1 MLLKRSTA
9 GCFNSDSK
17 MFSSNIKAAIQHSYQ
32 VFPNHNDDEDD
43 ECNYARRSL
52 KQVTHAG
59 TLSAL
64 QLPTGL
70 FSSDD
75 HPDGSKWKWEE
86 IREDV
91 WVWLV
96 CEGGGGT
103 LTCVGERSSSC
114 LTYGGTPGSSLP
126 LSSSHAAQISP
137 ILMKVLG
144 VSAENHKG
152 PSWPPQESILGVG
165 WVPGGSRGKG
175 GGGEMPFLGS

>member
-1 MLLKRSTA
+1 MQLSALRLDKSHVIEKIN
-9 GCFNSDSK
+9 CWLFNSDSK

-75 HPDGSKWKWEE
+75 HPDGSK
-86 IREDV
+86 
-91 WVWLV
+91 
-96 CEGGGGT
+96 
-103 LTCVGERSSSC
+103 
-114 LTYGGTPGSSLP
+114 
-126 LSSSHAAQISP
+126 
-137 ILMKVLG
+137 
-144 VSAENHKG
+144 
-152 PSWPPQESILGVG
+152 
-165 WVPGGSRGKG
+165 
-175 GGGEMPFLGS
+175 